1 MYFQVI
7 ERKFVGRMILPL
19 IKKEF
24 TIEFRQKS
32 TLAGILVYI
41 VSTIFISA
49 LCFNKI
55 IHPVVWNSLFWVI
68 FLFIAVN
75 ISSKSFMT
83 ETKGKGLYNY
93 LYYHPTHFIL
103 SKILYNMALLVVLSL
118 LTFFFYSW
126 FVGSMP
132 NINIAMFLV
141 NLVLSS
147 SAFAGVLSLMSAIA
161 SKANNN
167 ISLMAI
173 LSFPVL
179 MPLLLVSIKFSKH
192 AIDGLAWSVSYK
204 YALILIMLNF
214 VVVVLASLLFNY
226 LWKD

>member
-1 MYFQVI
+1 MNSQ
-7 ERKFVGRMILPL
+7 LLSHL

-24 TIEFRQKS
+24 ILEFRQKS

-41 VSTIFISA
+41 VATVFISA
-49 LCFNKI
+49 LSFKKI
-55 IHPVVWNSLFWVI
+55 IHPTVWNALFWTI
-68 FLFIAVN
+68 FMFISVN
-75 ISSKSFMT
+75 VSSKSFMQ

-93 LYYHPTHFIL
+93 LYYNPRTFIL
-103 SKILYNMALLVVLSL
+103 SKIIYNMLLMAVLSL

-126 FVGSMP
+126 FVGSMVQDMG
-132 NINIAMFLV
+132 MFLLA
-141 NLVLSS
+141 LVFSS
-147 SAFAGVLSLMSAIA
+147 SAFSGILSLMSAIA

-179 MPLLLVSIKFSKH
+179 MPLLLVSVKLSKH

-204 YALILIMLNF
+204 YLLILIMLNF
-214 VVVVLASLLFNY
+214 VVVALATLLFNY
-226 LWKD
+226 LWKE

>member
-1 MYFQVI
+1 MNSQ
-7 ERKFVGRMILPL
+7 LLSQL

-24 TIEFRQKS
+24 LLEFRQKS

-41 VSTIFISA
+41 VATVFISA
-49 LCFNKI
+49 LSFKKI
-55 IHPVVWNSLFWVI
+55 IHPTVWNALFWTI
-68 FLFIAVN
+68 FMFITVN
-75 ISSKSFMT
+75 VSTKSFMQ

-93 LYYHPTHFIL
+93 LYYNPRHFIL
-103 SKILYNMALLVVLSL
+103 SKIIYNMLLMAILSL

-126 FVGSMP
+126 FVGSMVQDMR
-132 NINIAMFLV
+132 MFL
-141 NLVLSS
+141 LALLFSS
-147 SAFAGVLSLMSAIA
+147 SAFSGVLSLMSAIA

-179 MPLLLVSIKFSKH
+179 MPLLLVSVKLSKH

-204 YALILIMLNF
+204 YLLILIMLNF
-214 VVVVLASLLFNY
+214 VVVALATLLFNY
-226 LWKD
+226 LWKE

>member
-1 MYFQVI
+1 MTTQ
-7 ERKFVGRMILPL
+7 LLSAL

-24 TIEFRQKS
+24 KLEFRQKS

-41 VSTIFISA
+41 VATVFISA
-49 LCFNKI
+49 LCFQRVI
-55 IHPVVWNSLFWVI
+55 TPVVWNALFWVI
-68 FLFIAVN
+68 FTFISINV
-75 ISSKSFMT
+75 STKSFMQ

-93 LYYHPTHFIL
+93 LYYHPQHFIL
-103 SKILYNMALLVVLSL
+103 SKILYNMLLMATLSL

-126 FVGSMP
+126 FVGRIPTM
-132 NINIAMFLV
+132 NLGMFL
-141 NLVLSS
+141 LGLLFSS
-147 SAFAGVLSLMSAIA
+147 SAFSGVLSLMSAIA

-179 MPLLLVSIKFSKH
+179 MPLLLVSVKLSKY
-192 AIDGLAWSVSYK
+192 ALDGLAWSVSYK
-204 YALILIMLNF
+204 YLLVLIMLNF
-214 VVVVLASLLFNY
+214 VVVALATLLFNY

>member
-1 MYFQVI
+1 MNSQ
-7 ERKFVGRMILPL
+7 LLSQL

-24 TIEFRQKS
+24 LLEFRQKS

-41 VSTIFISA
+41 VATVFISA
-49 LCFNKI
+49 LSFKKI
-55 IHPVVWNSLFWVI
+55 IHPTVWNALFWTI
-68 FLFIAVN
+68 FMFISVN
-75 ISSKSFMT
+75 VSTKSFMQ

-93 LYYHPTHFIL
+93 LYYNPRQFIL
-103 SKILYNMALLVVLSL
+103 SKIVYNMILMAVLSL

-126 FVGSMP
+126 FVGSMVQDM
-132 NINIAMFLV
+132 NMFL
-141 NLVLSS
+141 LALLFSS
-147 SAFAGVLSLMSAIA
+147 SAFSGVLSLMSAIA

-179 MPLLLVSIKFSKH
+179 MPLLLVSVKLSKH

-204 YALILIMLNF
+204 YLLILIMLNF
-214 VVVVLASLLFNY
+214 VVVALASLLFNY
-226 LWKD
+226 LWKE

>member
-1 MYFQVI
+1 MTTQ
-7 ERKFVGRMILPL
+7 LLSSL

-24 TIEFRQKS
+24 LLEFRQKS

-41 VSTIFISA
+41 VATVFISA
-49 LCFNKI
+49 LCFKKI
-55 IHPVVWNSLFWVI
+55 IHPTVWNALFWTI
-68 FLFIAVN
+68 FMFITVN
-75 ISSKSFMT
+75 VSSKSFMQ

-93 LYYHPTHFIL
+93 LYYSPRQFIL
-103 SKILYNMALLVVLSL
+103 SKIFYNMILMAILSL

-126 FVGSMP
+126 FVGSLVQDLG
-132 NINIAMFLV
+132 MF
-141 NLVLSS
+141 VLALLFSS
-147 SAFAGVLSLMSAIA
+147 SAFSGVLSLMSAIA

-179 MPLLLVSIKFSKH
+179 MPLLLVSVKLSKH

-204 YALILIMLNF
+204 YLLILIMLNF
-214 VVVVLASLLFNY
+214 VVVALATLLFNY
-226 LWKD
+226 LWKE

>member
-1 MYFQVI
+1 MKIQ
-7 ERKFVGRMILPL
+7 LLSQL

-24 TIEFRQKS
+24 LLEFRQKS

-41 VSTIFISA
+41 IATVFISA
-49 LCFNKI
+49 LSFKKI
-55 IHPVVWNSLFWVI
+55 IHPTIWNALFWTI
-68 FLFIAVN
+68 FMFISINV
-75 ISSKSFMT
+75 SSKSFMQ

-93 LYYHPTHFIL
+93 LYYHPRQFIL
-103 SKILYNMALLVVLSL
+103 SKIIYNMLLMAVLSL

-126 FVGSMP
+126 FVGSMVQDLG
-132 NINIAMFLV
+132 MFLTA
-141 NLVLSS
+141 LIFSS
-147 SAFAGVLSLMSAIA
+147 SAFSGVLSLMSAIA

-179 MPLLLVSIKFSKH
+179 MPLLLVSVKLSKH

-204 YALILIMLNF
+204 YLLILIMLNF
-214 VVVVLASLLFNY
+214 VVVALATLLFNY
-226 LWKD
+226 LWKE

>member
-1 MYFQVI
+1 MNSQ
-7 ERKFVGRMILPL
+7 LLSQL

-24 TIEFRQKS
+24 LLEFRQKS

-41 VSTIFISA
+41 VATVFISA
-49 LCFNKI
+49 LSFKKI
-55 IHPVVWNSLFWVI
+55 IHPTVWNALFWTI
-68 FLFIAVN
+68 FMFISVN
-75 ISSKSFMT
+75 VSSKSFMQ

-93 LYYHPTHFIL
+93 LYYNPRTFIL
-103 SKILYNMALLVVLSL
+103 SKIIYNMLLMAVLSL

-126 FVGSMP
+126 FVGSMVQDMG
-132 NINIAMFLV
+132 MFLLA
-141 NLVLSS
+141 LVFSS
-147 SAFAGVLSLMSAIA
+147 SAFSGILSLMSAIA

-179 MPLLLVSIKFSKH
+179 MPLLLVSVKLSKH

-204 YALILIMLNF
+204 YLLILIMLNF
-214 VVVVLASLLFNY
+214 VVVALERIKLI
-226 LWKD
+226 

>member
-1 MYFQVI
+1 MQ
-7 ERKFVGRMILPL
+7 LLSQL

-24 TIEFRQKS
+24 LLEFRQKS

-41 VSTIFISA
+41 VATVFISA
-49 LCFNKI
+49 LCFKKI
-55 IHPVVWNSLFWVI
+55 IHPTVWNALFWII
-68 FLFIAVN
+68 FMFIAVN
-75 ISSKSFMT
+75 VSSKSFMQ
-83 ETKGKGLYNY
+83 ETKGKGLFNY
-93 LYYHPTHFIL
+93 LYYNPRQFIL
-103 SKILYNMALLVVLSL
+103 SKIIYNMLLMAVLSL

-126 FVGSMP
+126 FVGSMVQDMV
-132 NINIAMFLV
+132 MFL
-141 NLVLSS
+141 LALIFSS
-147 SAFAGVLSLMSAIA
+147 SAFSGVLSLMSAIS

-179 MPLLLVSIKFSKH
+179 MPLLLVSVKLSKH

-204 YALILIMLNF
+204 YLLILIMLNF
-214 VVVVLASLLFNY
+214 VVVALATLLFNY

>member
-1 MYFQVI
+1 MNSQ
-7 ERKFVGRMILPL
+7 LLSHL

-24 TIEFRQKS
+24 LLEFRQKS

-41 VSTIFISA
+41 VATVFISA
-49 LCFNKI
+49 LSFKKI
-55 IHPVVWNSLFWVI
+55 IHPTVWNALFWTI
-68 FLFIAVN
+68 FMFISVN
-75 ISSKSFMT
+75 VSSKSFMQ

-93 LYYHPTHFIL
+93 LYYNPRTFIL
-103 SKILYNMALLVVLSL
+103 SKIMYNMLLMAVLSL

-126 FVGSMP
+126 FVGSMVQDMG
-132 NINIAMFLV
+132 MFLLA
-141 NLVLSS
+141 LVFSS
-147 SAFAGVLSLMSAIA
+147 SAFSGILSLMSAIA

-179 MPLLLVSIKFSKH
+179 MPLLLVSVKLSKH

-204 YALILIMLNF
+204 YLLILIMLNF
-214 VVVVLASLLFNY
+214 VVVALATLLFNY
-226 LWKD
+226 LWKE

>member
-1 MYFQVI
+1 MTTQ
-7 ERKFVGRMILPL
+7 LLSSL

-24 TIEFRQKS
+24 LLEFRQKS

-41 VSTIFISA
+41 VATVFISA
-49 LCFNKI
+49 LCFKKI
-55 IHPVVWNSLFWVI
+55 IHPTVWNALFWTI
-68 FLFIAVN
+68 FMFIAVN
-75 ISSKSFMT
+75 VSGKSFMQ

-93 LYYHPTHFIL
+93 LYYSPRQFIL
-103 SKILYNMALLVVLSL
+103 SKIMYNMLLMAVLSL

-126 FVGSMP
+126 FVGSLVQDLG
-132 NINIAMFLV
+132 MFL
-141 NLVLSS
+141 LTLMFSS
-147 SAFAGVLSLMSAIA
+147 SAFSGVLSLMSAIA

-179 MPLLLVSIKFSKH
+179 MPLLLVSVKLSKH

-204 YALILIMLNF
+204 YLLILVMLNF
-214 VVVVLASLLFNY
+214 VVVALATLLFNY
-226 LWKD
+226 LWKE

>member
-1 MYFQVI
+1 MNSQ
-7 ERKFVGRMILPL
+7 LLSHL

-24 TIEFRQKS
+24 LLEFRQKS

-41 VSTIFISA
+41 VATVFISA
-49 LCFNKI
+49 LSFKKI
-55 IHPVVWNSLFWVI
+55 IHPSVWNALFWTI
-68 FLFIAVN
+68 FMFISVN
-75 ISSKSFMT
+75 VSSKSFMQ

-93 LYYHPTHFIL
+93 LYYNPRTFIL
-103 SKILYNMALLVVLSL
+103 SKIIYNMLLMAVLSL

-126 FVGSMP
+126 FVGSMVQDMG
-132 NINIAMFLV
+132 MFLLA
-141 NLVLSS
+141 LVFSS
-147 SAFAGVLSLMSAIA
+147 SAFSGILSLMSAIA

-179 MPLLLVSIKFSKH
+179 MPLLLVSVKLSKH

-204 YALILIMLNF
+204 YLLILIMLNF
-214 VVVVLASLLFNY
+214 VVVALATLLFNY
-226 LWKD
+226 LWKE